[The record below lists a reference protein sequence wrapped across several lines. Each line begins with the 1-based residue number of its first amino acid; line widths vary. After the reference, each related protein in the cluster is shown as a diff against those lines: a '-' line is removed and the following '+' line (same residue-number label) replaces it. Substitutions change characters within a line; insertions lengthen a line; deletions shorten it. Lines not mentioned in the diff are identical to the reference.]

1 MEFYSYTQ
9 LLHTVLY
16 KSPEALQQALTLD
29 GIHSLSSNENRVSAP
44 KEILLCDRS
53 IFIPKIGFIF
63 VSLPPGPKIKYR
75 VSHFDEGFWFLTVG
89 EILTKKKS
97 LFSVN
102 SVLHYL
108 GSSCCAQNLR
118 NFGCFS
124 QCWPKNVTHS
134 QKFSSDLAPHK
145 SSICWFKSPFD
156 SDRNLQNV

>member
-1 MEFYSYTQ
+1 M
-9 LLHTVLY
+9 
-16 KSPEALQQALTLD
+16 
-29 GIHSLSSNENRVSAP
+29 
-44 KEILLCDRS
+44 
-53 IFIPKIGFIF
+53 
-63 VSLPPGPKIKYR
+63 SLPPGPKIKYR
-75 VSHFDEGFWFLTVG
+75 VSHFHEGLALVLVLG

-108 GSSCCAQNLR
+108 GSSCRAQNLR

-145 SSICWFKSPFD
+145 SSNAGSNLHLTPTEISKMFYMKSPLICTEILVLAV
-156 SDRNLQNV
+156 SDPADVDLQLLQVFCLPVGAHLNKCF